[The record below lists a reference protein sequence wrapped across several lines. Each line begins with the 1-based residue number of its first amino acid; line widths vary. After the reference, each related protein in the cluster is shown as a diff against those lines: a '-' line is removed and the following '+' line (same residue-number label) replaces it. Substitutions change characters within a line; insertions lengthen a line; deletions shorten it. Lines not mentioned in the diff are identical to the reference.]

1 MSNKPSLEELHRV
14 LKNSL
19 KKEEAVG
26 DSGKDSGK
34 DLATEVGAG
43 AGKAFGWMLVACTKI
58 AIEVFKVFVAI
69 WLLHYFGFLPLN
81 G

>member
-1 MSNKPSLEELHRV
+1 MSNKPSLEELQ
-14 LKNSL
+14 KFL

-26 DSGKDSGK
+26 DSGK

>member
-1 MSNKPSLEELHRV
+1 MNNKSNLEELQEV
-14 LKNSL
+14 LKNNL
-19 KKEEAVG
+19 KKEEAVR
-26 DSGKDSGK
+26 DSEK

-43 AGKAFGWMLVACTKI
+43 AGKAFGWVVIAAVKI
-58 AIEVFKVFVAI
+58 TVETAKVFVAI